1 MQNVLEGYNG
11 TIFAY
16 GQTGTG
22 KTFTMEGDRSVPE
35 LKGIIPN
42 SFAHIFGS
50 IAKAEDNVK
59 FLVRVSYLEIYNE
72 DVRDLLGKDQNAKYA
87 ALFHTYR
94 VVQLNFTP
102 EIEVFYMLFEGSL
115 SILGMTSNKQHME
128 YLNLQCKIQLDH
140 PVLYVTHRRSF
151 NFFDRLEVKERPDVG
166 VYVKDLS
173 AFVVNN
179 ADDMDKVMTMGNKHR
194 MVGST
199 KMNERS
205 SRSHAIFT
213 ITVECSE
220 RGGDGQQHLRAG
232 KLHLVDLAG
241 SERQVDIWLK

>member
-1 MQNVLEGYNG
+1 MPSTSL
-11 TIFAY
+11 IDP
-16 GQTGTG
+16 TG
-22 KTFTMEGDRSVPE
+22 FFYSR
-35 LKGIIPN
+35 N
-42 SFAHIFGS
+42 
-50 IAKAEDNVK
+50 
-59 FLVRVSYLEIYNE
+59 
-72 DVRDLLGKDQNAKYA
+72 
-87 ALFHTYR
+87 FH
-94 VVQLNFTP
+94 
-102 EIEVFYMLFEGSL
+102 FY
-115 SILGMTSNKQHME
+115 
-128 YLNLQCKIQLDH
+128 
-140 PVLYVTHRRSF
+140 V
-151 NFFDRLEVKERPDVG
+151 RLEVKERPDVG

-220 RGGDGQQHLRAG
+220 KGVDGQQHFRVG

-241 SERQVDIWLK
+241 SERQVGRQAGSQPQRENE

>member
-1 MQNVLEGYNG
+1 M
-11 TIFAY
+11 
-16 GQTGTG
+16 
-22 KTFTMEGDRSVPE
+22 
-35 LKGIIPN
+35 
-42 SFAHIFGS
+42 
-50 IAKAEDNVK
+50 
-59 FLVRVSYLEIYNE
+59 
-72 DVRDLLGKDQNAKYA
+72 
-87 ALFHTYR
+87 
-94 VVQLNFTP
+94 
-102 EIEVFYMLFEGSL
+102 
-115 SILGMTSNKQHME
+115 
-128 YLNLQCKIQLDH
+128 
-140 PVLYVTHRRSF
+140 
-151 NFFDRLEVKERPDVG
+151 KERPDVG

-220 RGGDGQQHLRAG
+220 RGLDGQQHFRVG

-241 SERQVDIWLK
+241 SERQVGPWFSSSAKCPKGVDSSETNPEQNRCHGEATTRGHQDQPLPVHSRQRDIRLGGRQKQSHSIQELQAHEVVTGKRKLG

>member
-1 MQNVLEGYNG
+1 M
-11 TIFAY
+11 
-16 GQTGTG
+16 
-22 KTFTMEGDRSVPE
+22 
-35 LKGIIPN
+35 
-42 SFAHIFGS
+42 
-50 IAKAEDNVK
+50 
-59 FLVRVSYLEIYNE
+59 
-72 DVRDLLGKDQNAKYA
+72 
-87 ALFHTYR
+87 
-94 VVQLNFTP
+94 
-102 EIEVFYMLFEGSL
+102 
-115 SILGMTSNKQHME
+115 
-128 YLNLQCKIQLDH
+128 
-140 PVLYVTHRRSF
+140 
-151 NFFDRLEVKERPDVG
+151 KERPDVG

-220 RGGDGQQHLRAG
+220 KVILLFALGVYDGGDDGEDDCDDPLSLSFAQGVDKQQHFRVG

-241 SERQVDIWLK
+241 RLFSH